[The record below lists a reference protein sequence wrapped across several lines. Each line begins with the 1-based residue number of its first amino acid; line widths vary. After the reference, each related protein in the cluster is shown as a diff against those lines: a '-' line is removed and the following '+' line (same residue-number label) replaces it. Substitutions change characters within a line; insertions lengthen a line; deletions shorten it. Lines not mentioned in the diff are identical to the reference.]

1 MHILSIQ
8 FLCRI
13 QDESNFDGSWNVT
26 LSERDWST
34 VSQKLAS
41 DPTRRQMLA
50 MAIASLNVAGKK
62 NGK

>member
-8 FLCRI
+8 LLCRI
-13 QDESNFDGSWNVT
+13 QDESNFDGFWNVT
-26 LSERDWST
+26 LSECDWST
-34 VSQKLAS
+34 VSQKLAG

-50 MAIASLNVAGKK
+50 MAITSLNVVGKK